1 MALGGEQIAGRGEVK
16 VEPGRPIRGLLPW
29 FRSEMLVVTVDRVS
43 ERHSVDKENL
53 QVLELSNG
61 MVWVL
66 QTRFLCW
73 EESGFL
79 QVRCSGKAVLS
90 LVTAGPAVREAALEI
105 VLCRA
110 CMFCVDP
117 LPLQVQIYVMA
128 DVYSCT

>member
-66 QTRFLCW
+66 QTRFLRW
-73 EESGFL
+73 EEFGLEQVSAIYGPQAKSG
-79 QVRCSGKAVLS
+79 
-90 LVTAGPAVREAALEI
+90 
-105 VLCRA
+105 
-110 CMFCVDP
+110 P
-117 LPLQVQIYVMA
+117 LPVFISKVLLEHHHTRY
-128 DVYSCT
+128 CL